1 MTRCLVT
8 GATGFVG
15 RALVSKLR
23 ASGAF
28 VRGMARHA
36 GDTLLADEFIAAD
49 LASLP
54 DDTRAFEDVDV
65 VVHLAAKTHDM
76 TEAPGVEDE
85 YQRINVEGTR
95 RLVAASTRAR
105 VRRVVFVSS
114 VKVIDEGNRQAA
126 NEQTPPRP
134 LTPYGRSKLEAEQLV
149 SAAAA
154 TGEFESVCLRFPLVY
169 GPGQGGNLQRM
180 LGAIRRHRFPPPPDN
195 GNQRSMVH
203 VDNAVQALLLAV
215 SASAASGRTYLVTDA
230 RPYST
235 REVYEAARRALGRSP
250 SRVAVPE
257 AAFRLLAAGGEVARR
272 VIGRRVG
279 FDSDAFEKLLGSA
292 AYDSGRIQRE
302 LGYSPSRDLIGSMP
316 ALVDDERAVH

>member
-15 RALVSKLR
+15 RALVSELR
-23 ASGAF
+23 ASGAL

-36 GDTLLADEFIAAD
+36 SDTRLADEFIEAD
-49 LASLP
+49 VASLP
-54 DDTRAFEDVDV
+54 DETRAFQDVDV

-76 TEAPGVEDE
+76 TEAPGIEAE

-95 RLVAASTRAR
+95 RLVVASARAR
-105 VRRVVFVSS
+105 VKRLVFVSS

-126 NEQTPPRP
+126 TEQTPPRP
-134 LTPYGRSKLEAEQLV
+134 LTPYGRSKLDAERLV

-154 TGEFESVCLRFPLVY
+154 TSGCESVCLRFPLVY
-169 GPGQGGNLQRM
+169 GPGQRGNLQRM

-195 GNQRSMVH
+195 GNQRSMLH

-235 REVYEAARRALGRSP
+235 REIYDAARRALGRAP

-257 AAFRLLAAGGEVARR
+257 AAFRLLATGGDVARR
-272 VIGRRVG
+272 VMGRRVG

-292 AYDSGRIQRE
+292 AYDCGLIQRE
-302 LGYSPSRDLIGSMP
+302 LGYSPSRDLIASIP
-316 ALVDDERAVH
+316 ALVNDERAVP